1 MSYLT
6 KHEFVIL
13 DISSKNCLSWILDV
27 EIYLEAMALGD
38 TIKDVNKA
46 SSHNQ
51 AKSIIFIPHLLHE
64 ELKTE
69 YLTLKDPLVLWK
81 KLKERYKYHK
91 SIILPKVRYD

>member
-6 KHEFVIL
+6 KLEFVTL
-13 DISSKNCLSWILDV
+13 DISSKNYLSWILDV
-27 EIYLEAMALGD
+27 DIYLEAMAFGD

-51 AKSIIFIPHLLHE
+51 AKSMIFIRHHQRE

-69 YLTLKDPLVLWK
+69 CLT
-81 KLKERYKYHK
+81 
-91 SIILPKVRYD
+91 